1 MELLVFLNYMNCC
14 SLSVMLGR
22 GVLIPP
28 PCLNS
33 FSLSY
38 SASELPAI
46 CYAGWK
52 TERKIK
58 LRGGWQEG
66 GRKKQIRQTH
76 WNNSSDLILHRWL
89 QEAHWLCFV
98 SSCFSHVWFFLSCR
112 SPPFSPCIS
121 ADKAF
126 NDKDLSVSSES
137 AQTCRDVQYCKMR
150 HCSIYRIDFP
160 YM

>member
-1 MELLVFLNYMNCC
+1 MELFVFLNYMNCC
-14 SLSVMLGR
+14 SLSVVLGR

-28 PCLNS
+28 SCLDS

-38 SASELPAI
+38 SPAPELPAI

-66 GRKKQIRQTH
+66 GRNKQIRQTH

-89 QEAHWLCFV
+89 EEARRLCFV

-112 SPPFSPCIS
+112 SPPFSP
-121 ADKAF
+121 
-126 NDKDLSVSSES
+126 
-137 AQTCRDVQYCKMR
+137 
-150 HCSIYRIDFP
+150 RILHWQGLQWQRLERVIWIHSNMQRCTVLQDASLLNL
-160 YM
+160 